1 MKDDLTSSQAFSEQ
15 VVQPTMQVSSE
26 TNAHDLDC
34 ALRAAKHLRTA
45 IVLLEAANHSELA
58 AKVKPLAEEAKKV
71 GSL

>member
-1 MKDDLTSSQAFSEQ
+1 MKDDLSSSQAFSEQ
-15 VVQPTMQVSSE
+15 VVQSTIRVSSK

-45 IVLLEAANHSELA
+45 VVLLEAGNHQALAEQVQPMAEA
-58 AKVKPLAEEAKKV
+58 AKKA